1 MSAART
7 ALADAESTGAH
18 AAPDALRLRELR
30 VPGDPHEGTPRVI
43 LLDAS
48 SLPRS
53 AAQAGQDAALRM
65 RARSLSGGAGSPHCS
80 RSYRAPLA
88 LLAFHDAPVGVD
100 VERVSR
106 CDDAFAESIQ
116 TPAERSVPLP
126 PARDRFL
133 SSLWSSKE
141 ALSKALG
148 DPLAYDPRRL
158 EGPGAWPA
166 GRSGPWRAAPP
177 RAGRRLRRLGL
188 LARALSQ
195 AACAAG
201 MFPTPSCTP
210 CGSTITGDVAIRIT
224 RSPAAL
230 VVTLPSRA
238 AT

>member
-18 AAPDALRLRELR
+18 AALRALTLCELR
-30 VPGDPHEGTPRVI
+30 VPGDLREGTPRVI

-48 SLPRS
+48 ALPT
-53 AAQAGQDAALRM
+53 AASQAGQDAALRT

-80 RSYRAPLA
+80 RSYCAPFA
-88 LLAFHDAPVGVD
+88 LLAFHDAPIGVD

-116 TPAERSVPLP
+116 TPAERSAPLP
-126 PARDRFL
+126 PGRDRFL

-158 EGPGAWPA
+158 EGPGAWP
-166 GRSGPWRAAPP
+166 GRRSGPWRAASLELDDDYVAWVCW
-177 RAGRRLRRLGL
+177 RAR
-188 LARALSQ
+188 
-195 AACAAG
+195 
-201 MFPTPSCTP
+201 
-210 CGSTITGDVAIRIT
+210 
-224 RSPAAL
+224 
-230 VVTLPSRA
+230 
-238 AT
+238 

>member
-1 MSAART
+1 M
-7 ALADAESTGAH
+7 
-18 AAPDALRLRELR
+18 
-30 VPGDPHEGTPRVI
+30 PRVI

-48 SLPRS
+48 SLPKS
-53 AAQAGQDAALRM
+53 ASHAGQDAALRT
-65 RARSLSGGAGSPHCS
+65 RARYLSGGAGSPHCS

-116 TPAERSVPLP
+116 TPAERSAALP

-166 GRSGPWRAAPP
+166 GRSGPWRAAS
-177 RAGRRLRRLGL
+177 LELG
-188 LARALSQ
+188 
-195 AACAAG
+195 
-201 MFPTPSCTP
+201 
-210 CGSTITGDVAIRIT
+210 GDYVAWVCWRV
-224 RSPAAL
+224 R
-230 VVTLPSRA
+230 
-238 AT
+238 